1 MSAVNADFVLFR
13 DFLEKS
19 SGILLGDNKQYLV
32 SSRLNKLMETEGIKT
47 LSELVQRIQTQP
59 PGRFAGEGDR
69 CDDDQ
74 RNPLVS

>member
-32 SSRLNKLMETEGIKT
+32 SSRLNKLMETEGI
-47 LSELVQRIQTQP
+47 
-59 PGRFAGEGDR
+59 
-69 CDDDQ
+69 
-74 RNPLVS
+74 